1 MTLLKVVALAGG
13 TGSAKILRGLDR
25 INVDL
30 TVVGNVGDN
39 FWMHRVYVCP
49 DLDIAM
55 YSLAG
60 VADRYRGW
68 GIEGDTYIIHSQLER
83 DREQAWFKIGDRDLA
98 ICAMRT
104 NRLRNG
110 ANLTEV
116 TNQLRNESG
125 VRHRIL
131 PATNDPLETRI
142 LTSKGNLHLQ
152 EFWVRDRGKPAVND
166 VVYKGKDTAS
176 ASREVLEAIEGAER
190 IVVCPANPIT
200 SIGPIMAVRGVSEA
214 LSRTKAHVSA
224 ISPMIGNTPFSGP
237 ARKLMRAVGLRP
249 DSVGVAAFY
258 SDFLDSLIIDEADG
272 RLAYGVERNGVQC
285 ILSRTRVLAEE
296 DQTRLAKEVLTA

>member
-25 INVDL
+25 IKVEL

-39 FWMHRVYVCP
+39 IWMHGVYVCP

-60 VADRYRGW
+60 VADAIRGW
-68 GIEGDTYIIHSQLER
+68 GIEGDTYIIHSQLAR
-83 DREQAWFKIGDRDLA
+83 DEEQAWFKIGDRDLA
-98 ICAMRT
+98 LCAMRT
-104 NRLRNG
+104 NRLRDG

-116 TNQLRNESG
+116 TEELRKMFG

-142 LTSKGNLHLQ
+142 QTGKGNLHLQ
-152 EFWVRDRGKPAVND
+152 EFWVRDRGKPAVD
-166 VVYKGKDTAS
+166 GVVYKGNDKAS
-176 ASREVLEAIEGAER
+176 ASREVLEAIEGADR

-200 SIGPIMAVRGVSEA
+200 SIGPIMAVRGMSEA
-214 LSRTKAHVSA
+214 LSRTKARVSA
-224 ISPMIGNTPFSGP
+224 VSPMIGGAPFSGP
-237 ARKLMRAVGLRP
+237 ARKLMRAVGQRP

-258 SDFLDSLIIDEADG
+258 SDFLDSLIIDETDIGLADM
-272 RLAYGVERNGVQC
+272 VERSGVRC
-285 ILSRTRVLAEE
+285 ILSRTRMLREE
-296 DQTRLAKEVLTA
+296 DQTRLAREVLAA